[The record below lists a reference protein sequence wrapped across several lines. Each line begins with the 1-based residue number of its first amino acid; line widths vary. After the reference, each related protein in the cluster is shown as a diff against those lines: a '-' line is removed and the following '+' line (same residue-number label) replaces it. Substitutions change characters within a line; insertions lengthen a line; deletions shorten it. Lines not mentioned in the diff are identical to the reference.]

1 MILSASVLLSG
12 KISHYRQ
19 FISDIKEKVCIWTTQ
34 ETNFYQR
41 GKFDMMRE
49 RLKQVRKYRNMNQK
63 EFSAALGIAQSTIGM
78 MEVGKREILDRHV
91 KTICSVFNVN
101 EEWFR
106 YGKGSMIKN
115 GNNVLQVMADEYRLD
130 MFDIK
135 LIDAFVNL
143 KAEQRKSIINFVM
156 SFAQKINAECLPEE
170 IADYNSKRIY
180 RVANTSETSGDY
192 SESEIKNISDD
203 RLNAIQSAE
212 ESDENL

>member
-1 MILSASVLLSG
+1 
-12 KISHYRQ
+12 
-19 FISDIKEKVCIWTTQ
+19 
-34 ETNFYQR
+34 
-41 GKFDMMRE
+41 MMRE

-106 YGKGSMIKN
+106 YGKGSMVKN
-115 GNNVLQVMADEYRLD
+115 SSNVLQVLADEYRLD
-130 MFDIK
+130 MFDTK
-135 LIDAFVNL
+135 LIDAYVNL

-180 RVANTSETSGDY
+180 RAANTSDESVEY
-192 SESEIKNISDD
+192 SESEVTSISGD
-203 RLNAIQSAE
+203 RLNAIKSAE